1 MKEDRQ
7 NKIMKELDDKINHL
21 KMVLEE
27 TIIKHSD
34 AEYDLNDLKIALETL
49 NKNNLDFSSKKML
62 VTSNEWDES

>member
-49 NKNNLDFSSKKML
+49 NMNNLDFSSKKML